1 MERAVGGWVGTGC
14 TYVCWERTEQAEQRK
29 SSARRPLSPHMQQTA
44 PGCGGPPLAPSPA
57 PGDAL
62 PLPMDID
69 DGSGAVPPRGDL
81 RWMHRA
87 AAACGRSDRIKDG
100 LRQQLGRRRLLDF
113 YLVAPPG

>member
-1 MERAVGGWVGTGC
+1 MLPQVQIELGIGRTRTGMFLATFYLNEEEELNGESGGGWVGTGC

-29 SSARRPLSPHMQQTA
+29 SSGRRPLSPHMQQTA

-57 PGDAL
+57 AGDAL

-81 RWMHRA
+81 R
-87 AAACGRSDRIKDG
+87 
-100 LRQQLGRRRLLDF
+100 
-113 YLVAPPG
+113 